1 MKEDQKQRR
10 RRRRRRRRL
19 SKKRFLE
26 SENLDKKYIRVL
38 FGLIKPNKI

>member
-1 MKEDQKQRR
+1 MKEDQKQR

>member
-1 MKEDQKQRR
+1 MKEDQKQ
-10 RRRRRRRRL
+10 RRRRRRRL

>member
-1 MKEDQKQRR
+1 MKEDQKQ